1 MKSHGDRSEFYII
14 YIRLEEIWLHLR
26 PAKKLPTRDMRL
38 KHGLNELGLKEG
50 EKQPIFRWVTCLKG
64 NVEIAD
70 GRGLGIEP

>member
-1 MKSHGDRSEFYII
+1 MKSHGDRSEFYIV

-50 EKQPIFRWVTCLKG
+50 EKQPIFR
-64 NVEIAD
+64 
-70 GRGLGIEP
+70 